1 MKSTLLTLALAAAAT
16 AAPTTSPGYLTFSD
30 STLTKRDPTADQIFA
45 SINAWINDVHNV
57 NQFLNVAPTLSPSDL
72 AAQATTALG
81 FANDEPTQLTIESDL
96 SNLSDAG
103 KQAVSALKGNFGN
116 VITSLQGIIAAPGD
130 AGQVLG
136 FLEIINGVRC
146 SIVLPSLD
154 ILWPAAADASG
165 APSGVPAAER
175 PQACNQ

>member
-16 AAPTTSPGYLTFSD
+16 AAPTIPSPYLTFD
-30 STLTKRDPTADQIFA
+30 TTLTKRDPTADQIFA

-57 NQFLNVAPTLSPSDL
+57 NQFLNVAQTLSPTDL
-72 AAQATTALG
+72 ATQATTALG
-81 FANDEPTQLTIESDL
+81 FAQDEPSQLQIESDL

-103 KQAVSALKGNFGN
+103 KQAVSALQGNFGN
-116 VITSLQGIIAAPGD
+116 VVNSLQGIIAAPGD
-130 AGQVLG
+130 ADQVLG

-165 APSGVPAAER
+165 APPNPPKAER
-175 PQACNQ
+175 PNACE